1 MKKYITA
8 VALLVAGSSLAN
20 AVTNQLNVAV
30 GGNTYAGDFAFT
42 FRVDDLSGGK
52 LLAVYGQSYTGTDL
66 YTNGFVIESSG
77 DGFTLKVGSGA
88 LSGVPRESGPIQ
100 STSGYVFNS
109 DETRNELFSNVLS
122 FGTTYLVKNDG
133 KDRSQTVS
141 LYSEGSLI
149 ESINYNGNMNGRQPT
164 EMWSLGNATYA
175 VQAVPEPSAFG
186 LLAGVSA
193 LALVASR
200 RRRK

>member
-8 VALLVAGSSLAN
+8 VALLVAGSSFAS
-20 AVTNQLNVAV
+20 AVTNQLNVEV

-52 LLAVYGQSYTGTDL
+52 LLAVYGQSYTGADL

-77 DGFTLKVGSGA
+77 DGFVLKVGAGS

-100 STSGYVFNS
+100 STSNYVFNS
-109 DETRNELFSNVLS
+109 DAARNESFSNILT

-133 KDRSQTVS
+133 ADRNQTVS
-141 LYSEGSLI
+141 LYNGESLLGSI
-149 ESINYNGNMNGRQPT
+149 SYNGNMNGRQPA
-164 EMWSLGNATYA
+164 EMWSLGNAAYA

-186 LLAGVSA
+186 LLAGVGA